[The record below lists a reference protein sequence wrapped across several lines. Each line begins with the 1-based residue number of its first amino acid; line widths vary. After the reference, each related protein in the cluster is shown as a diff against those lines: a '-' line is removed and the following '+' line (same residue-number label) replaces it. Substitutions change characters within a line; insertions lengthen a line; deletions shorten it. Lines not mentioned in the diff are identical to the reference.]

1 MSATILPSPKKA
13 RKNPQRRQSE
23 QAKRND
29 PGVQEIQTKP
39 ETRPSRPLPPTR
51 AQTMPTTN
59 PLKDK
64 IIIQVNDTLPTNV
77 ASKARS
83 NSNAILASPRN
94 TRDLPSAQSSS
105 RAASTALAPAA
116 IITGGLLGCVAS
128 AALLAGVGIWQ
139 DSANNDSA
147 ILAAR
152 TAKLCLNNF
161 SDELI
166 ASLKAG
172 TYSTD
177 EALDMLR
184 RTSLAYASTVP
195 GGVAYIER
203 IFRELAL
210 IRQTRA
216 SEVATVMRQ
225 AQAALHEAAKK
236 GASPD
241 DMRLGLVRQLSTL
254 SSFAGTA
261 IRDVVDRNPEL
272 KPYKD
277 GAVKALE
284 GSPAPKVPTVKLNIK
299 VKQKPAS

>member
-1 MSATILPSPKKA
+1 
-13 RKNPQRRQSE
+13 
-23 QAKRND
+23 
-29 PGVQEIQTKP
+29 
-39 ETRPSRPLPPTR
+39 
-51 AQTMPTTN
+51 MPTTN

-172 TYSTD
+172 TYT
-177 EALDMLR
+177 
-184 RTSLAYASTVP
+184 YASTVP